1 MVREDNRGLLEKYET
16 HFFDIDII
24 YTENQLRACSD
35 IKILGISFFINW
47 LLHTFSE
54 RKP

>member
-24 YTENQLRACSD
+24 YTEKSTKSVQRH
-35 IKILGISFFINW
+35 KILDVSFFINL